1 MFGNPQMATD
11 VVSGIG
17 AESIVPV
24 VVLDSGRH
32 AVSLAKALVR
42 GGLSVAEI
50 TFRTS
55 AAAASIEAIRREAR
69 EMLVGAGTV
78 MNADQ
83 VHEAASAGASF
94 VVTPGFN
101 RRVVEACLSSGMP
114 VIPGVNAPGFVE
126 MALEY
131 GLETLKFFPAEQ
143 SGGVAFL
150 KALAGPYPNVRFI
163 PTGGIG
169 PDTLASY
176 LALPLVVACGGSWM
190 VDRKLIEA
198 EDFEAITNLTAAAV
212 QAARRARPA
221 KPIGA

>member
-1 MFGNPQMATD
+1 MATD
-11 VVSGIG
+11 VVSRIA
-17 AESIVPV
+17 AEGVVPV
-24 VVLDSGRH
+24 VVLNSARN
-32 AVSLAKALVR
+32 AASLAKALAR

-55 AAAASIEAIRREAR
+55 AAAASIEAIRREAP
-69 EMLVGAGTV
+69 ETPVGAGTV
-78 MNADQ
+78 ANADQ
-83 VHEAASAGASF
+83 VREAASAGASF

-101 RRVVEACLSSGMP
+101 RRVVEACVSSGMP
-114 VIPGVNAPGFVE
+114 VFPGVNAPGFVE

-150 KALAGPYPNVRFI
+150 TALAGPYPNVRFI

-176 LALPLVVACGGSWM
+176 LALPSVVACGGSWM
-190 VDRKLIEA
+190 VDRKPIEA
-198 EDFEAITNLTAAAV
+198 EGFEAIANLTAAAV

-221 KPIGA
+221 KSTGV

>member
-1 MFGNPQMATD
+1 MATD
-11 VVSGIG
+11 VVSRIA
-17 AESIVPV
+17 AEGIVPV
-24 VVLDSGRH
+24 VVLKSARQ
-32 AVSLAKALVR
+32 AVPLAKALSR
-42 GGLSVAEI
+42 GGLPVAEI

-55 AAAASIEAIRREAR
+55 AAAAAIEAIRQNAPEV
-69 EMLVGAGTV
+69 LVGAGTV
-78 MNADQ
+78 MSADQ
-83 VHEAASAGASF
+83 VGEAALAGASF

-101 RRVVEACLSSGMP
+101 RRVVEACLSRGMP

-150 KALAGPYPNVRFI
+150 RAMAGPYPNVRFI

-169 PDTLASY
+169 LESLASY
-176 LALPLVVACGGSWM
+176 LALPAVVACGGSWM

-198 EDFEAITNLTAAAV
+198 EDFEAITQLTAAAV

-221 KPIGA
+221 KSTGT